1 MLCAGAVSWL
11 LENEGNV
18 NPLRGKKQRSRGSR
32 DRKPNF
38 VGKGRGRQR
47 EKV

>member
-38 VGKGRGRQR
+38 VGKERGRQR
-47 EKV
+47 